1 MKLKFSQN
9 FKKHLIISYVC
20 CTGFAGVVALAL
32 AWRDSWT
39 ISDVTTYFCDIFFIA
54 AILLIFVY
62 VLILLSRA
70 GYFAQFGYFAHKR
83 EARKNNKVPKYRTYR
98 EYIDNRPKSNFD
110 AKLILFPGL
119 TFLVIAVI
127 FMFFAI

>member
-1 MKLKFSQN
+1 MKIKFSPN
-9 FKKHLIISYVC
+9 FKKHLIVSYAC
-20 CTGFAGVVALAL
+20 SLGFAAVVALAL

-39 ISDVTTYFCDIFFIA
+39 IGSITTYFCDIFFIA
-54 AILLIFVY
+54 SILLIFVY

-83 EARKNNKVPKYRTYR
+83 EARKNKVEPKYKTYR

-110 AKLILFPGL
+110 AKLILIPGL
-119 TFLVIAVI
+119 TFLVIAI
-127 FMFFAI
+127 IILFFAL